1 MASKATLA
9 ITGMHCAS
17 CAAIITRKLTK
28 TPGVSE
34 VNVNYAAA
42 KANVLF
48 DPGQVQVEGLIDAI
62 RKAGY
67 DARIAGAVDRDTE
80 KKHREMEIRTYKR
93 KFLWGLLLSTPMLY
107 FMAGSFVPSL
117 PLISWVTPWMGIA
130 SLLLS
135 SPVQFWLGAGFY
147 HSTWSAMRMKT
158 FNMDSLI
165 SIGPSTAY
173 FYSLFNV
180 LQHLWTEGTIIGEMH
195 GLCFEVAAFL
205 ITF

>member
-28 TPGVSE
+28 TPGVAE
-34 VNVNYAAA
+34 ANVNSAAA

-48 DPGQVQVEGLIDAI
+48 DPAKVQVEGLIDAI

-67 DARIAGAVDRDTE
+67 DARIAGAADRDTE
-80 KKHREMEIRTYKR
+80 KRHREEEIRTYKK

-117 PLISWVTPWMGIA
+117 PLIAALKPWMGITSIILA
-130 SLLLS
+130 T
-135 SPVQFWLGAGFY
+135 PVQFWLGAGFY
-147 HSTWSAMRMKT
+147 HSTWSALRMRT

-165 SIGPSTAY
+165 SIGTSTAY
-173 FYSLFNV
+173 FYSAFNV
-180 LQHLWTEGTIIGEMH
+180 VEHILTKGTII
-195 GLCFEVAAFL
+195 
-205 ITF
+205 